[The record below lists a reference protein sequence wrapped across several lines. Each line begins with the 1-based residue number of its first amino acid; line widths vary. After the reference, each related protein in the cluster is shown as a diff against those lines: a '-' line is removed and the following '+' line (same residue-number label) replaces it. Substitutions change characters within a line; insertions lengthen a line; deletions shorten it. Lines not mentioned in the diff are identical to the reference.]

1 MTHLMDPYLKGFW
14 AEALVW
20 VNTLLFVLLPNN
32 IVGYNYSTAVASYF
46 F

>member
-1 MTHLMDPYLKGFW
+1 MTHLMDPYLKG
-14 AEALVW
+14 VW